1 MLNIDD
7 MPRLEGQLDS
17 SPELVVLVNATRLV
31 IQNPEVAASE
41 ALSDDHPHSFDLWR
55 IAADDGDR
63 ENQFRKVARLQD
75 FPNLRVWN
83 LERRRR
89 HGVELFAVFKLPAI
103 GVQIW

>member
-1 MLNIDD
+1 